1 MKKLLIIPTLLIPL
15 SCFNLLEK
23 SLDRMEKKLDK
34 IDYQLLRIIKKRT
47 EIVKKVLYL
56 KLYKNEII
64 DKI

>member
-34 IDYQLLRIIKKRT
+34 IEK
-47 EIVKKVLYL
+47 VKVFLVYL
-56 KLYKNEII
+56 MR
-64 DKI
+64 